1 MGLDFMKIS
10 TKAVKKGKDQYTEV
24 YPSFLIQETKD
35 LMIRGGDLYGVWD
48 EERGYWLTNEFDVIQ
63 LIDSY
68 IKDYADEYQKNYPDE
83 IITPLYLKY
92 EDNKMIYKWHQYC
105 QKGMRDSFV
114 PLDNTIIFDNTEKKR
129 ENYATKCVPYHLE
142 DKETPAY
149 DKLTSVLYSNE
160 ELTKIEWCIGAIL
173 SGDSKNIQKFLVI
186 TGDAGSGKS
195 TILNIMQML
204 FEGYYISFDSQAV
217 TNGGAFGLE
226 QFRSN
231 PIVAIEHDGNL
242 SRISD
247 NSKLNSL
254 ISHEYMTIN
263 EKYRS
268 AYSMKFDTFL
278 IMASNLPVEI
288 TDAKSGLTRRIIDA
302 EPTGNKVPEEE
313 YFELIKQI
321 KFEVGGIANHCL
333 KLYLNNKMMY
343 DGYRPERQISK
354 TYKFYDFIECYHN
367 DLSESHYIT
376 LDFAWGK
383 YRKYIEMSGIKFP
396 YDRVKFKNELMEF
409 YEEFYPRRRI
419 GDKQVRN
426 VYSGFIEDRL
436 KSRQLVSKLGQDI
449 PYWLKMKASDYS
461 ELDEELRDCQAQHAG
476 KNETPAL
483 PWDDVKTQLRDINP
497 KRLHYVRPPENLI
510 VIDFDIRDENGNKSL
525 KENIKAASSFP
536 PTYAE
541 ISKGGQGL
549 HLHYIW
555 DGDVEKLS
563 SIYDVNVEIKV
574 FKGKSA
580 LRRRL
585 TECNDLPI
593 ATISTGLPLKEVI
606 KKVVNKEAVQSER
619 GLRKLIIRNLRK
631 EIHDSTKP
639 SVDFIFKILEDAY
652 NNGLHYD
659 VTDMYPAIEAFAMKS
674 THQAEYCVKLVSKMK
689 FKSDEPS
696 EDTGDYGDK
705 PIIFFDVE
713 VFPNVFIVCHKMKG
727 EGQVVKL
734 INPSPDELKK
744 LIEYRLV
751 GFNNRRYDN
760 HILYAAAY
768 AGYSNEQLFKL
779 SQRIIAQSQN
789 AFFGEAYNLAYADV
803 YEYSSKKQSLKKWE
817 IELDIFHLENSY
829 PWDEP
834 LAEEHWQEVADYCAN
849 DVIATEKVAEACHQD
864 FVAREIL
871 AKLSG
876 LTVGHTTRQHATKII
891 FGNDKNPELVY
902 TDLSKEFPGYTFEDG
917 HSLYLG
923 EDPSEGGYVYAE
935 PGIHNNV
942 ALLDVASLH
951 PHSIIELNLFGDYTN
966 RFKDILDARIA
977 IKHHDFDAAR
987 SMLDGA
993 LAEFLEG
1000 EEAADNL
1007 AQALKIIINSVYGY
1021 TTATF
1026 DNPFKDPRN
1035 KDNIVAKRGALFMMT
1050 LKREVQNMGYT
1061 VAHIKT
1067 DSIKIPDADEKII
1080 SFCMEFAKKYG
1091 YTFEHEATY
1100 EKMCLVNDAVY
1111 VAKYKDGKHAGEW
1124 TATGTQFQ
1132 VPYVF
1137 KTLFSKEPIIFEDMC
1152 ETKSVTS
1159 SLYLDFN
1166 EKLEDVS
1173 EIEEVLRLRHSSAEL
1188 EEIMYKNNTK
1198 ASNLLNTYK
1207 GYSEEELLEMVK
1219 AGHDYRFVG
1228 RVGQF
1233 TPIKPGCGGALLMR
1247 EKDGKYNAATGTKGY
1262 RWMESK
1268 MVKGKLEDC
1277 IDVSY
1282 YAKLVDA
1289 AKAAIEE
1296 YGDVEEFIK

>member
-1 MGLDFMKIS
+1 MGLDFMSIS
-10 TKAVKKGKDQYTEV
+10 TKVVKKGKDNYITEV
-24 YPSFLIQETKD
+24 YPSFLIDFTKD
-35 LMIRGGDLYGVWD
+35 LMIRGGDFYAIWD
-48 EERGYWLTNEFDVIQ
+48 EEKGYWTQNEYDAIKLIDKEVEKATNE
-63 LIDSY
+63 LRE
-68 IKDYADEYQKNYPDE
+68 KYPDE
-83 IITPLYLKY
+83 IIVPLYLWQ
-92 EDNKMIYKWHQYC
+92 EDTKMIYKWHNYC
-105 QKGMRDSFV
+105 QRSMRDIYV
-114 PLDNTIIFDNTEKKR
+114 PLDNTVIFNDSDHKR
-129 ENYATKCVPYHLE
+129 ENYATKCLPYHLE
-142 DKETPAY
+142 DRPTPAY
-149 DKLTSVLYSNE
+149 NELTSVLYSME

-173 SGDSKNIQKFLVI
+173 SGDSKKIQKFLII

-226 QFRSN
+226 QFRTN
-231 PIVAIEHDGNL
+231 PVVAIEHDGNL
-242 SRISD
+242 SKISD

-254 ISHEYMTIN
+254 ISHEKMTIN
-263 EKYRS
+263 EKYHS
-268 AYSMKFDTFL
+268 AYTMKFDTFL

-302 EPTGNKVPEEE
+302 EPTGNKVAEED
-313 YFELIKQI
+313 YFKLMDQI
-321 KFEVGGIANHCL
+321 KFEIGGIANHCL
-333 KLYLNNKMMY
+333 KLYLNNKDLY

-354 TYKFYDFIECYHN
+354 TYKFYDFIEYVQ
-367 DLSESHYIT
+367 DEFKREPYIS
-376 LDFAWGK
+376 LDFAWNR
-383 YRKYIEMSGIKFP
+383 YRKYIELSGIKYP
-396 YDRVKFKNELMEF
+396 YDRIRFKNELMDF
-409 YEEFYPRRRI
+409 FIEFYPRKRI
-419 GDKQVRN
+419 GENNLRN
-426 VYSGFIEDRL
+426 IYIGFNENRL
-436 KSRQLVSKLGQDI
+436 RSRKSKESKKPI
-449 PYWLKMKASDYS
+449 PYWLDLSMSNEDPLLQYYS
-461 ELDEELRDCQAQHAG
+461 NQPAQYANE
-476 KNETPAL
+476 KETPEKAWAKVDTTL
-483 PWDDVKTQLRDINP
+483 KDIDST
-497 KRLHYVRPPENLI
+497 RTHYIIPPGNHI
-510 VIDFDIRDENGNKSL
+510 VIDFDIRDKNGEKSL
-525 KENIKAASSFP
+525 EENLKAASSFP

-541 ISKGGQGL
+541 VSKSGKGL

-555 DGDVEKLS
+555 DGDINALS

-574 FKGKSA
+574 FKGKAA
-580 LRRRL
+580 LRRKWQL
-585 TECNDLPI
+585 DNGFSIT
-593 ATISTGLPLKEVI
+593 TISTGLPLKEVV
-606 KKVVNKEAVQSER
+606 KKVVNKEAIKSER
-619 GLRKLIIRNLRK
+619 GLRKMIIRNLRK
-631 EIHDSTKP
+631 EIHESTKP

-652 NNGLHYD
+652 NSGMQYD
-659 VTDMYPAIEAFAMKS
+659 VSDMYPAIQTFAMKS

-689 FKSDEPS
+689 FKS
-696 EDTGDYGDK
+696 EDPIGDVDDYGDK

-713 VFPNVFIVCHKMKG
+713 VFPNLFILCHKMKG
-727 EGQVVKL
+727 EGKVVQL
-734 INPSPDELKK
+734 INPSPDELKP
-744 LIEYRLV
+744 LLEYRLV

-768 AGYSNEQLFKL
+768 GGFNNEQLFKL
-779 SQRIIAQSQN
+779 SQKIISQSQN

-817 IELDIFHLENSY
+817 IELGIFHLENSY
-829 PWDEP
+829 PWDQP
-834 LAEEHWQEVADYCAN
+834 LPEDKWQEVADYCSN

-876 LTVGHTTRQHATKII
+876 LTVNATTRQHATKII
-891 FGNDKNPELVY
+891 FGDDKHPELVY
-902 TDLSKEFPGYTFEDG
+902 TDLSELFPGYEFKNG
-917 HSLYLG
+917 HSSYLG

-951 PHSIIELNLFGDYTN
+951 PHSIIELNLFGEYTK
-966 RFKDILDARIA
+966 RYKDILDARIA
-977 IKHHDFDAAR
+977 IKHHDFDTAR
-987 SMLDGA
+987 TMLDGA

-1000 EEAADNL
+1000 DEAADNL
-1007 AQALKIIINSVYGY
+1007 AQALKIVINSVYGY

-1026 DNPFKDPRN
+1026 DNPFKDERN
-1035 KDNIVAKRGALFMMT
+1035 VDNIVAKRGALFMMT
-1050 LKREVQNMGYT
+1050 LKKEVQAMGYT

-1067 DSIKIPDADEKII
+1067 DSIKIPNADDKII

-1111 VAKYKDGKHAGEW
+1111 IAKYKDGKHAGEW

-1166 EKLEDVS
+1166 E
-1173 EIEEVLRLRHSSAEL
+1173 
-1188 EEIMYKNNTK
+1188 
-1198 ASNLLNTYK
+1198 NL
-1207 GYSEEELLEMVK
+1207 GEGE
-1219 AGHDYRFVG
+1219 HDYRFVG

-1247 EKDGKYNAATGTKGY
+1247 EKDGKYYAATGTKGY

-1268 MVKGKLEDC
+1268 MVKEGGYEKD
-1277 IDVSY
+1277 IDISY
-1282 YAKLVDA
+1282 YGRLVDEA
-1289 AKAAIEE
+1289 MASISE
-1296 YGDVEEFIK
+1296 YGDVYEFIK